1 MKIEGLSAD
10 VISTLG
16 KAVDQVDDLQCVVAA
31 AADIQKLPEAA
42 RAEQAVR
49 LVCALAARAT
59 ETDSTT
65 TGARAAFDAVRRQ
78 QRALRRHH

>member
-1 MKIEGLSAD
+1 MNIEGLSAD

-16 KAVDQVDDLQCVVAA
+16 KAVDQVEDLQCVVAA

-42 RAEQAVR
+42 RAEQAIR

-59 ETDSTT
+59 EVDGTAS
-65 TGARAAFDAVRRQ
+65 ARTALDAVRRQ
-78 QRALRRHH
+78 QRALRRRR

>member
-1 MKIEGLSAD
+1 MNIEGLSAD

-16 KAVDQVDDLQCVVAA
+16 KAVDQVEDLQCVVAA

-42 RAEQAVR
+42 RAEQAVK

-59 ETDSTT
+59 EVDST
-65 TGARAAFDAVRRQ
+65 TGARMAFDAVRRQ
-78 QRALRRHH
+78 QRALRRHR

>member
-59 ETDSTT
+59 ETDNT

>member
-1 MKIEGLSAD
+1 MNIEGLSAD

-16 KAVDQVDDLQCVVAA
+16 KAVDQVEDLQCVVAA

-42 RAEQAVR
+42 RAEQAIK

-59 ETDSTT
+59 EVDGITS
-65 TGARAAFDAVRRQ
+65 ARTALDAVRRQ
-78 QRALRRHH
+78 QRALRRRR